1 MAEIVPL
8 EQQCFSGGLRQG
20 VCEAVS
26 EVEAG
31 PVAAALPEI
40 AIGVPGD
47 TSLVVCHRFDTQFRD
62 IRPMCRPDVAGLS
75 TME

>member
-1 MAEIVPL
+1 
-8 EQQCFSGGLRQG
+8 
-20 VCEAVS
+20 
-26 EVEAG
+26 
-31 PVAAALPEI
+31 VAAALPEI

>member
-1 MAEIVPL
+1 MVEVVSF
-8 EQQCFSGGLRQG
+8 EQQRFSGGLHQG
-20 VCEAVS
+20 IREAVS
-26 EVEAG
+26 EVQAG
-31 PVAAALPEI
+31 FVTAALPEI
-40 AIGVPGD
+40 ATGVPGD